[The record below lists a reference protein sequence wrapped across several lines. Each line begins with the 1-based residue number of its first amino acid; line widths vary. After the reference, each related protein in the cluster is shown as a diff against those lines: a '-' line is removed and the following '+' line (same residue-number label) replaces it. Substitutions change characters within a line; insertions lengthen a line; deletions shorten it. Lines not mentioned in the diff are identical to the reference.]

1 MKIKNWEKFQHYK
14 DRNPPWIKLHNELQN
29 DPDWHE
35 LSGDAAKLLINL
47 WMIASDYSTDGSL
60 PDSRKLAFRLRT
72 DVKTLEKLIR
82 QLSHWLE
89 HDASEAL
96 AECLQDACPETETET
111 ETEGKA
117 EAKREAERETNA
129 LRAEFAEQFWPLY
142 PHKVGKPDALKAF
155 FSIRKHSSLSEI
167 LHGLTAYIAAKPP
180 DRNWLNPA
188 TFLRQER
195 FRDVPALPVQPAPRL
210 SRTQQAISEIMEEIV
225 DHGNVIDFSR
235 PRICG
240 PGGGVVG
247 VELSAAAA
255 RSEDLHQATD
265 RPLHGEVM
273 RDLEADG

>member
-1 MKIKNWEKFQHYK
+1 MKIRNWEKFQHYK
-14 DRNPPWIKLHNELQN
+14 HRKPPWVRLYHDLMD
-29 DPDWHE
+29 DPEWFALD
-35 LSGDAAKLLINL
+35 GDACKCLVML
-47 WMIASDYSTDGSL
+47 WLIASETNDGSL
-60 PDSRKLAFRLRT
+60 PDSKKLAFRMRCS
-72 DVKTLEKLIR
+72 EAKLANLIS
-82 QLSHWLE
+82 QLDHWLE
-89 HDASEAL
+89 HDASTAL
-96 AECLQDACPETETET
+96 ADCKQVATPETETET
-111 ETEGKA
+111 DT
-117 EAKREAERETNA
+117 ERETERETEAETERKA
-129 LRAEFAEQFWPLY
+129 LRAEFAEQFWPVY

-155 FSIRKHSSLSEI
+155 FSVRKHSSLSEI